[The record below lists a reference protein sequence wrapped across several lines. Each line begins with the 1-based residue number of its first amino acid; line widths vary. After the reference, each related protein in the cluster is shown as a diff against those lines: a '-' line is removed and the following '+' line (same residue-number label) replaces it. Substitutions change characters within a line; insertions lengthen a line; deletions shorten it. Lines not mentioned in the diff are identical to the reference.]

1 MFKNGT
7 LEEDSETE
15 EDTEAEE
22 KRVLKK
28 VEQESQTYASTG
40 YNMNYGQN
48 NYGQQNYGNRGFGQ
62 GRQQIPG
69 QNELNRRLKPEEE
82 DEKLEKEIDDPDVS
96 LFKKVNF
103 SMPHPVFDMFSFQW
117 LATKINP
124 YVATKGQIKYAFCH
138 DMFIR
143 VSLHMVHPVFV
154 HKSLFF
160 LFFFFY
166 STRIIQSIFIPI
178 IFSLHLNPLSG
189 L

>member
-1 MFKNGT
+1 MPPFLAASQLNFFQDAECPKISMFKNGT

-103 SMPHPVFDMFSFQW
+103 SMPHPVFDLFSF
-117 LATKINP
+117 
-124 YVATKGQIKYAFCH
+124 
-138 DMFIR
+138 
-143 VSLHMVHPVFV
+143 
-154 HKSLFF
+154 
-160 LFFFFY
+160 
-166 STRIIQSIFIPI
+166 
-178 IFSLHLNPLSG
+178 
-189 L
+189 

>member
-69 QNELNRRLKPEEE
+69 QNELNRRLKPEDEE
-82 DEKLEKEIDDPDVS
+82 EKLEKELDDPDVS
-96 LFKKVNF
+96 LFKK
-103 SMPHPVFDMFSFQW
+103 
-117 LATKINP
+117 
-124 YVATKGQIKYAFCH
+124 CE
-138 DMFIR
+138 
-143 VSLHMVHPVFV
+143 
-154 HKSLFF
+154 
-160 LFFFFY
+160 FFY
-166 STRIIQSIFIPI
+166 ATPCI
-178 IFSLHLNPLSG
+178 
-189 L
+189 

>member
-1 MFKNGT
+1 MKFPHYALSSYQSNFLALTFGSMSFRFLYFKLQDAECPKISMYKNGT

-48 NYGQQNYGNRGFGQ
+48 NYGQQNYGNRGFGH

-82 DEKLEKEIDDPDVS
+82 EEKLEKEIDEPDVS
-96 LFKKVNF
+96 DKK
-103 SMPHPVFDMFSFQW
+103 
-117 LATKINP
+117 K
-124 YVATKGQIKYAFCH
+124 K
-138 DMFIR
+138 
-143 VSLHMVHPVFV
+143 
-154 HKSLFF
+154 
-160 LFFFFY
+160 
-166 STRIIQSIFIPI
+166 
-178 IFSLHLNPLSG
+178 
-189 L
+189 